1 MCGKDS
7 AVDPSAGIGD
17 ISDKDHICNRSKTD
31 QACIGQEND
40 DKKDQIDQKLGCS
53 KCQSWEITP
62 CVNAEHGS
70 VPKWISISQES
81 PNPWMRTPS
90 MTMISLF
97 LNFSGLA
104 NQFNFFIDTSSRY
117 KK

>member
-1 MCGKDS
+1 MIKRIRLIRS
-7 AVDPSAGIGD
+7 WAVPNVSP
-17 ISDKDHICNRSKTD
+17 T
-31 QACIGQEND
+31 
-40 DKKDQIDQKLGCS
+40 
-53 KCQSWEITP
+53 WEITP

-104 NQFNFFIDTSSRY
+104 NQFIFFIDTSSRY
-117 KK
+117 KKDFVSYLTILLRKKTAAEARSQKKL

>member
-40 DKKDQIDQKLGCS
+40 DKRIRLIRS
-53 KCQSWEITP
+53 WAVPNVSPTWEITP

-104 NQFNFFIDTSSRY
+104 NQFNFS
-117 KK
+117 